1 VRLELNLAEKGF
13 QKIPKF
19 EKKVESISLYVFT
32 DQFFKHLPPVGPNI
46 LVFFKSDSFLS
57 LSL

>member
-19 EKKVESISLYVFT
+19 EKSLDYASAGIFNKIV
-32 DQFFKHLPPVGPNI
+32 QKYG
-46 LVFFKSDSFLS
+46 KSKGYRSF
-57 LSL
+57 